1 MNKQEF
7 SDKFDVLLNSYA
19 NRVGMGNQ
27 VSNADIALNEYEKS
41 VFLTLAQEDEVIS
54 LYTGRNALGSSF
66 EETEEFRRYL
76 APLVHTAVLSPIKDS
91 RHNDIGGENSK
102 FFTLPDGK
110 DIMDESGN
118 PYPEVW
124 FITYEAIN
132 GDGEMNCEGIYSK
145 EVVPVTQ
152 DEFHRI
158 KKNPF
163 RGPSERR
170 ALRLDLADG
179 VVEIISTSTIINYTV
194 RYITKPKPI
203 ILVNLE
209 EDYGEGLTIEGES
222 KPFDPVCELHEALH
236 QRILEKA
243 VLLAAQSRGMTNKK
257 E

>member
-41 VFLTLAQEDEVIS
+41 VFLTLAQEDEVVS

-66 EETEEFRRYL
+66 EETEEFKRYL
-76 APLVHTAVLSPIKDS
+76 APLVYDVTLTPI
-91 RHNDIGGENSK
+91 ENSYHNK
-102 FFTLPDGK
+102 IGAKKSQFFTLPNGK
-110 DIMDESGN
+110 DIKDENDN

-124 FITYEAIN
+124 FIIYEAIN
-132 GDGEMNCEGIYSK
+132 GDGGMDCNGIYSK
-145 EVVPVTQ
+145 EVVPMTH

-170 ALRLDLADG
+170 ALRLDLSDG
-179 VVEIISTSTIINYTV
+179 IVEIVSTAPILSYFV

-203 ILVNLE
+203 ILVDLSDE
-209 EDYGEGLTIEGES
+209 YGEGLTIEGKN

-243 VLLAAQSRGMTNKK
+243 VLLAAQSRGITNRK